1 MTGHTPMPKISR
13 LEVIETGARRR
24 WTPEEKQ
31 RIVGESFG
39 APRIVS
45 ATARRHGLS
54 NSQLFT
60 WRRLAREGKL
70 VVEDDAAAF
79 VPAVV
84 APEYRM
90 PDVPA
95 EPGPESLPSQAD
107 RKARAA
113 GRMEIVLSG
122 ARRVIVGSDVD
133 AAALMR
139 VIGALER
146 R

>member
-1 MTGHTPMPKISR
+1 MRQISR

-31 RIVGESFG
+31 RIVAESFG

-70 VVEDDAAAF
+70 IADADAVAF

-84 APEYRM
+84 APELRI
-90 PDVPA
+90 PDAPS
-95 EPGPESLPSQAD
+95 EPGLESLLPQTD
-107 RKARAA
+107 RKARAGA
-113 GRMEIVLSG
+113 GWRSFFPVRAG
-122 ARRVIVGSDVD
+122 
-133 AAALMR
+133 
-139 VIGALER
+139 
-146 R
+146 

>member
-1 MTGHTPMPKISR
+1 MPKISR

-31 RIVGESFG
+31 RIVAESFG

-84 APEYRM
+84 APEHRM
-90 PDVPA
+90 PDVPG
-95 EPGPESLPSQAD
+95 EPGPESLLPQHTD
-107 RKARAA
+107 REARAA

>member
-1 MTGHTPMPKISR
+1 MTDHTPMPKISR

-31 RIVGESFG
+31 RIVAESFG

-79 VPAVV
+79 MPAVV
-84 APEYRM
+84 APEQRM
-90 PDVPA
+90 PDAPP
-95 EPGPESLPSQAD
+95 EPGLESLAAQTD

-113 GRMEIVLSG
+113 GRMEIVLSD
-122 ARRVIVGSDVD
+122 ARRVIVGSD
-133 AAALMR
+133 
-139 VIGALER
+139 
-146 R
+146 

>member
-1 MTGHTPMPKISR
+1 MTSHTPMPKISR

-31 RIVGESFG
+31 RIVAESFG

-84 APEYRM
+84 APEHRT
-90 PDVPA
+90 PAVPP
-95 EPGPESLPSQAD
+95 EPGPESLLVKAD
-107 RKARAA
+107 RNVRAA
-113 GRMEIVLSG
+113 GRMEIVLCG

-133 AAALMR
+133 A
-139 VIGALER
+139 
-146 R
+146 